1 MVYYL
6 IIGIVFFGQL
16 FPPIIQD
23 ANGELVPTLNENNTV
38 QLNILEPAASADL
51 APEKVSDSSGIY
63 LTSSSALVM
72 DKETGKIL
80 FQKEPNLQHSIA
92 SVTKLMTT
100 LVFLEHNPG
109 FDQVGQ
115 IGVGENSLEGSRVQ
129 VKSNDRMTVED
140 LFYAS
145 LVGSANNATQALVH
159 ATGMSGEEFV
169 SEMNKKAASL
179 GMENT
184 KYVEPTGLNPENVST
199 VADLAKLGKVAFS
212 QPKIS
217 DATTRK
223 EHSFITLDNK
233 EFHKQISQNVLLDSY
248 LNITGAKTGFTYD
261 AGYCMVAQAKND
273 EGREVIAVVLGS
285 KSSDT
290 RFQET
295 KALITW
301 AFDNYKWPD

>member
-6 IIGIVFFGQL
+6 IIGIVFFGQI
-16 FPPIIQD
+16 FPPVIHGS
-23 ANGELVPTLNENNTV
+23 NSVLVSSLDENNVAEMKVVDIT
-38 QLNILEPAASADL
+38 
-51 APEKVSDSSGIY
+51 VSDKAPIKKTDSAGILVTSG
-63 LTSSSALVM
+63 SALVI
-72 DKETGKIL
+72 DKSTDTIL
-80 FQKEPNLQHSIA
+80 FQKEPDSIHSIA
-92 SVTKLMTT
+92 SVTKLMTA

-109 FDQVGQ
+109 FDQIGQ

-129 VKSNDRMTVED
+129 VKSNDHMSIED

-169 SEMNKKAASL
+169 SAMNKKAESI

-184 KYVEPTGLNPENVST
+184 IYVEPTGLNADNKST
-199 VADLAKLGKVAFS
+199 VIDLAKLGKVAFL

-223 EHSFITLDNK
+223 EHSFITLDNQ
-233 EFHKQISQNVLLDSY
+233 EYHKQISQNILLDSY
-248 LNITGAKTGFTYD
+248 LNVTGAKTGFTYD
-261 AGYCMVAQAKND
+261 AGYCMVAQIKND
-273 EGREVIAVVLGS
+273 SGNEIIVVVLGS

-290 RFQET
+290 RFEEV
-295 KALITW
+295 KALATW
-301 AFDNYKWPD
+301 AFDNYQWQN

>member
-16 FPPIIQD
+16 FPPIIQG
-23 ANGELVPTLNENNTV
+23 ANGELVPSLNENNTV
-38 QLNILEPAASADL
+38 QLNVQESAVPADL
-51 APEKVSDSSGIY
+51 LPEKISDSSGIY

-72 DKETGKIL
+72 DKDTGKIL
-80 FQKEPNLQHSIA
+80 FQKEPNRQHSIA
-92 SVTKLMTT
+92 SVTKLMTA

-115 IGVGENSLEGSRVQ
+115 IGVGENGLEGSRVQ
-129 VKSNDRMTVED
+129 VKSNDHMTVED

-179 GMENT
+179 GMGNT

-199 VADLAKLGKVAFS
+199 VADLAKLGKVAFA

-248 LNITGAKTGFTYD
+248 LNIKGAKTGFTYD
-261 AGYCMVAQAKND
+261 AGYCMVAQAEN
-273 EGREVIAVVLGS
+273 ENGNEVIVVVLGS
-285 KSSDT
+285 YSSDT
-290 RFQET
+290 RFEEV
-295 KALITW
+295 KALTTW
-301 AFDNYKWPD
+301 AFDNFEWSN